1 MSEKEKKK
9 TTRTMQREQALCLL
23 YACSFNKGPE
33 REEIDE
39 FYENALTLYGY
50 EDSAYLRTVFYG
62 VINNTDALDG
72 IIAKYAIGWKLER
85 IARISLTLMRICLFE
100 AGNLEDVPSSV
111 AINEAIELAKKYD
124 TDEAPAFINGI
135 LNNAVKGEGLDK

>member
-1 MSEKEKKK
+1 MSEKKQNR

-23 YACSFNKGPE
+23 YAYTFNKDDPE
-33 REEIDE
+33 LDA
-39 FYENALTLYGY
+39 FYENALTLNGY

-62 VINNTDALDG
+62 VVNNADKLDA

-100 AGNLEDVPSSV
+100 AENLEDVPASV
-111 AINEAIELAKKYD
+111 AINEAVELAKKYD

-135 LNNAVKGEGLDK
+135 LNNAIKGESREK

>member
-1 MSEKEKKK
+1 
-9 TTRTMQREQALCLL
+9 MQREQALCLL
-23 YACSFNKGPE
+23 YAYTFNKDDPE
-33 REEIDE
+33 LNT
-39 FYENALTLYGY
+39 FYENALTLNGY

-62 VINNTDALDG
+62 VVNNADKLDA

-100 AGNLEDVPSSV
+100 AENLEDVPASV
-111 AINEAIELAKKYD
+111 AINEAVELAKKYD

-135 LNNAVKGEGLDK
+135 LNNAIKGESLEK

>member
-1 MSEKEKKK
+1 
-9 TTRTMQREQALCLL
+9 MQREQALCLL
-23 YACSFNKGPE
+23 YAYTFNKDDPE
-33 REEIDE
+33 LNA
-39 FYENALTLYGY
+39 FYENALTLNGY

-62 VINNTDALDG
+62 VVNNADKLDA

-100 AGNLEDVPSSV
+100 AENLEDVPASV
-111 AINEAIELAKKYD
+111 AINEAVELAKKYD

-135 LNNAVKGEGLDK
+135 LNNAIKGESLEK

>member
-1 MSEKEKKK
+1 
-9 TTRTMQREQALCLL
+9 MQREQALCLL
-23 YACSFNKGPE
+23 YAYTFNKDDPE
-33 REEIDE
+33 LDA
-39 FYENALTLYGY
+39 FYENALTLNGY

-62 VINNTDALDG
+62 VVNNADKLDA

-100 AGNLEDVPSSV
+100 AENLEDVPASV
-111 AINEAIELAKKYD
+111 AINEAVELAKKYD

-135 LNNAVKGEGLDK
+135 LNNAVKGESREK

>member
-1 MSEKEKKK
+1 
-9 TTRTMQREQALCLL
+9 MQREQALCLL
-23 YACSFNKGPE
+23 YAYTFNKDDPE
-33 REEIDE
+33 LDA
-39 FYENALTLYGY
+39 FYENALTLNGY

-62 VINNTDALDG
+62 VVNNADKLDA

-100 AGNLEDVPSSV
+100 AENLEDVPASV
-111 AINEAIELAKKYD
+111 AINEAVELAKKYD

-135 LNNAVKGEGLDK
+135 LNNAIKGESLEK

>member
-1 MSEKEKKK
+1 MSEKKQNR

-23 YACSFNKGPE
+23 YSYTFNKDDPE
-33 REEIDE
+33 LDA
-39 FYENALTLYGY
+39 FYENALTLNGY

-62 VINNTDALDG
+62 VVNNADKLDA

-100 AGNLEDVPSSV
+100 AENLEDVPASV
-111 AINEAIELAKKYD
+111 AINEAVELAKKYD

-135 LNNAVKGEGLDK
+135 LNNAIKGESREK

>member
-1 MSEKEKKK
+1 
-9 TTRTMQREQALCLL
+9 MQREQALCLL
-23 YACSFNKGPE
+23 YAFTFNKDDPE
-33 REEIDE
+33 LNA
-39 FYENALTLYGY
+39 FYENVLKLNGY

-62 VINNTDALDG
+62 VVNNADKLDA

-100 AGNLEDVPSSV
+100 AENLEDVPASV
-111 AINEAIELAKKYD
+111 AINEAVELAKKYD

-135 LNNAVKGEGLDK
+135 LNNAVKGESREK